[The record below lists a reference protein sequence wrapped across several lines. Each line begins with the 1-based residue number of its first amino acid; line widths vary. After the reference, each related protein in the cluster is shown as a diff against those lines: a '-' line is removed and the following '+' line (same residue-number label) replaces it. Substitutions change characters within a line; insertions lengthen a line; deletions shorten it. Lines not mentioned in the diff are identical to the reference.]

1 MLVKV
6 LNQELTN
13 QITELF
19 EAQLVQPVEV
29 LYFFNKDGCDTCEET
44 AQMLDEIASLSGK
57 LHVTKYDVDDNP
69 AIAQKFNIQLTPG
82 LVIAGGGPG
91 EVIDY
96 GIRFAGIPS
105 GYEFGSL
112 IHTIIMVSKR
122 DSGLGPEVRR
132 QVEDL
137 KKPVHLRVFV
147 TPT

>member
-1 MLVKV
+1 MLVKI

-13 QITELF
+13 QITQLF
-19 EAQLVQPVEV
+19 ESQLVEPVEL
-29 LYFFNKDGCDTCEET
+29 LYFFNNDDCDTCEET
-44 AQMLDEIASLSGK
+44 GQMLEEIEMLSGK
-57 LHVTKYDVDDNP
+57 LHITKYDVNENP
-69 AIAQKFNIQLTPG
+69 TIAQKFGIQRTPG

-96 GIRFAGIPS
+96 GIRFTGIPS

-122 DSGLGPEVRR
+122 DSGLDPDIRKLL
-132 QVEDL
+132 EDI
-137 KKPVHLRVFV
+137 KKPVHLQVFV